1 MKSKSNIL
9 IADSGSTKT
18 AWIYT
23 DGNTQKQF
31 TTGGANP
38 FFLSTEDMIREW
50 KKSSVD
56 QLRGKVMQVYF
67 YAAGVVNDEK
77 AEVIKKAL
85 HKFFPDADVRVES
98 DLLAAAHATLGT
110 KSGIACILGTGSNSC
125 LYNGKEIIAH
135 VPPLGFILGD
145 EGSGAVL
152 GRQLVGDYLKKTM
165 PEELRNQFQKSY
177 PIEYGE
183 FLNRVYRQE
192 KPNKFL
198 AGFVPFLKK
207 NIQHSYCTELV
218 EISFDSFISRNVAQ
232 YEGYEN
238 QPISFAGSVAYH
250 FQEQLK
256 SVFLKRNIKPGV
268 IVKEPLINLMNH
280 HLQQN

>member
-1 MKSKSNIL
+1 MIL

-23 DGNTQKQF
+23 DGYTQMQF

-38 FFLSTEDMIREW
+38 FFRSTEDMVTEW
-50 KKSSVD
+50 KESPVD
-56 QLRGKVMQVYF
+56 KLRGKVTQVYF
-67 YAAGVVNDEK
+67 YAAGVVNNEK
-77 AEVIKKAL
+77 ADVIRKAL
-85 HKFFPDADVRVES
+85 HVFFPEAETSVES
-98 DLLAAAHATLGT
+98 DLLAAAHATLGN

-125 LYNGKEIIAH
+125 LYNGKEITAH

-152 GRQLVGDYLKKTM
+152 GRMLVGDYLKKTM
-165 PEELRNQFQKSY
+165 PEELQHQFNQSY
-177 PIEYGE
+177 PIDYGE

-192 KPNKFL
+192 KPNMFL

-207 NIQHSYCTELV
+207 NIHHTYCADLTFNA
-218 EISFDSFISRNVAQ
+218 FDLFVTRNVAQ
-232 YEGYEN
+232 YAGYDT
-238 QPISFAGSVAYH
+238 QPVCFAGSVAYY

-256 SVFLKRNIKPGV
+256 AVFLKRNLMLGEI
-268 IVKEPLINLMNH
+268 IKEPLHNLLNH
-280 HLQQN
+280 HLQHK